1 MHDSFTGWKSV
12 AKRLSKYAT
21 DQQALETVHGPGG
34 SRLNVGQQAS
44 LTALAKRLP
53 HNGVVIADEVGMGK
67 TRIAVETARA
77 VIESGGR
84 VAVLVPPG
92 LGFQWR
98 DELRDGGVDSPPIL
112 RSLGNYFDA
121 WTPVVPKE
129 QHPLLPSS
137 SKLQPW
143 FSLPAVVISH
153 AFTNWR
159 LSASAASWRWSLL
172 PELYAHWRKRNTG
185 RWPRDYVGHEE
196 LEYVDVTVTAK
207 SICDAIPDNPASVA
221 WQRCTALSEQTP
233 WPAAL
238 DAEQYARHQD
248 LRPWLECAVGLG
260 LGVFDLVIVDEAHKS
275 RGDDTGLSRLMDS
288 VIQCSPSVRVLAMTA
303 TPVELDVSQWQRTL
317 NRIGVDIK
325 QQPSISDA
333 IAAYAIAVKRVR
345 VSASSSDARRTY
357 AEASRAFHKT
367 LSPFLLRRDKRE
379 DKAVMAF
386 ADYSGLPANNYRK
399 EEEIRVET
407 ATLTPV
413 WRQAVC
419 AAEALS
425 VVTRQGEM
433 GQAKRLRLTMGNGHG
448 IAALLNNS
456 MPSNESDLMQQAFDA
471 TLQAEDAKG
480 EEGVIN
486 SDAVD
491 TANVPPEGHTEP
503 KRAQRGQWWLT
514 AMAQAFDDG
523 SDCLFEHPALL
534 ACVKAVESVT
544 EGGEKVLVFG
554 RFTQPLRALVDLL
567 NAREMLR
574 CLQNKRPWPQ
584 AKIHDTGLP
593 DGDQGERPAVMV
605 ALRQLNCTLS
615 LTEID
620 AELGRQYKDLEN
632 FRERWRSGL
641 VEHIAAGLGMTS
653 EPTQRSAMSRVQQLF
668 SAFRKSAKAYSDRAP
683 DEHNALALVSKAL
696 LELMGDSEDATPAE
710 FAYAFEQLVNAL
722 TDRDEGDQD
731 RDDVINE
738 DEAAELWPALLVR
751 LNEEY
756 NRPQGGFA
764 RLMFGGTTPSARR
777 MLQLAFN
784 RLNSF
789 PKVLVA
795 QSMVGREGL
804 NLHKACS
811 TVILLH
817 PEWNPG
823 IVEQQIGRVDRVGS
837 HWSTQ
842 IEAAIANNVPSDQ
855 LPRIKICPVIF
866 DGTYDEHHWTVLR
879 ERWDDLRAQLHG
891 VVIPPRLLTNNP
903 ELRCLAE
910 ELEAVA
916 PNFSPTPRL
925 TAPLLN

>member
-1 MHDSFTGWKSV
+1 MHNSFTGWESV
-12 AKRLSKYAT
+12 AKRLRRYAAH
-21 DQQALETVHGPGG
+21 QQALEDVHGSRG
-34 SRLNVGQQAS
+34 SRLNSGQQAS

-112 RSLGNYFDA
+112 RSLGNYFDP
-121 WTPVVPKE
+121 WKQDETP
-129 QHPLLPSS
+129 

-143 FSLPAVVISH
+143 FSISAVVISH

-159 LSASAASWRWSLL
+159 LGDKPAYWRWGLLPAIYARWQKRTQKKAVPWGYRAHEGKQEPYVNSAA
-172 PELYAHWRKRNTG
+172 E
-185 RWPRDYVGHEE
+185 
-196 LEYVDVTVTAK
+196 
-207 SICDAIPDNPASVA
+207 SIYEAIPKDSTG
-221 WQRCTALSEQTP
+221 TAYRLCREMFETTP

-238 DAEQYARHQD
+238 DRSEYGRNSE
-248 LRPWLECAVGLG
+248 LRPGLERAVGLG

-275 RGDDTGLSRLMDS
+275 RGDDSGLSRLLDS
-288 VIQCSPSVRVLAMTA
+288 VIQCSPSVRILAMTA
-303 TPVELDVSQWQRTL
+303 TPVELDVSQWQKTL

-325 QQPSISDA
+325 RQPSINNA
-333 IAAYAIAVKRVR
+333 ITAYATAVKRVR
-345 VSASSSDARRTY
+345 VSPSSSDARRTY
-357 AEASRAFHKT
+357 AEASRAFHKE

-386 ADYSGLPANNYRK
+386 ANYSGLAANNYRK

-407 ATLTPV
+407 ALLTPA

-448 IAALLNNS
+448 IAALLNNGV
-456 MPSNESDLMQQAFDA
+456 SNDESDLMQQTFDA
-471 TLQAEDAKG
+471 TLQAEDAND
-480 EEGVIN
+480 EEGAKDSE
-486 SDAVD
+486 SDD
-491 TANVPPEGHTEP
+491 TANAPPETYTDP
-503 KRAQRGQWWLT
+503 KRAQRGQWWLA
-514 AMAQAFDDG
+514 AMAQAFNDG

-534 ACVKAVESVT
+534 ACVKAIEAATES
-544 EGGEKVLVFG
+544 GEKVLVFG

-574 CLQNKRPWPQ
+574 CLQNGRPWPQ
-584 AKIHDTGLP
+584 AKIHDAGLTGS
-593 DGDQGERPAVMV
+593 DQGERPAVLA
-605 ALRQLNCTLS
+605 ALRQLNFALS

-620 AELGRQYKDLEN
+620 AALGRQYKDLEN
-632 FRERWRSGL
+632 FRERWRVGL
-641 VEHIAAGLGMTS
+641 VEHIAEGLDMTC
-653 EPTQRSAMSRVQQLF
+653 EPAAVSQMSKVQQLF
-668 SAFRKSAKAYSDRAP
+668 SEFRKSTNASSDGIP
-683 DEHNALALVSKAL
+683 DGHNALTLVSKAL
-696 LELMGDSEDATPAE
+696 LELMGDSDDVTPAD
-710 FAYAFEQLVNAL
+710 FAAAFEQLVNAL
-722 TDRDEGDQD
+722 TDRDEGEQD
-731 RDDVINE
+731 GDGVK
-738 DEAAELWPALLVR
+738 AAELWSELEGR

-764 RLMFGGTTPSARR
+764 RLMIGGTTPSARR

-784 RLNSF
+784 RLHSF

-804 NLHKACS
+804 NLHRACS

-837 HWSTQ
+837 HWSKQ
-842 IEAAIANNVPSDQ
+842 LEQAIVNKVTLDQ

-866 DGTYDEHHWTVLR
+866 EGTYDEHHWTVLR

-891 VVIPPRLLTNNP
+891 VVIPLRLFTNDQ

-910 ELEAVA
+910 EIEAVA
-916 PNFSPTPRL
+916 PNFSPTPRDGGSG
-925 TAPLLN
+925 LN